1 MKRLFHRKMFAVIAL
16 CIITLIGVSGTY
28 AYYQSEVQIKNP
40 FRTGEPRIHLSE
52 KFNEADNWVPGEE
65 KEKKVWFENLGNM
78 NLLLRFKVEVTLRDP
93 ADQAVKITASKSDKN
108 VYVTADGNEFCT
120 LNWFDENMKSWA
132 DKQDG
137 FYYYNQIFKAEAK
150 TLPVLKSVTFSKGLS
165 NDVHGIRT
173 DYSQYKLQVKIT
185 AETIQVNKEAASA
198 LWQRSYTL
206 TNDEVTWQ

>member
-78 NLLLRFKVEVTLRDP
+78 DLLLRFKVEVTLRDP

-108 VYVTADGNEFCT
+108 VYATADGNEFCT

>member
-78 NLLLRFKVEVTLRDP
+78 DLLLRFKVEVTLRDP
-93 ADQAVKITASKSDKN
+93 ADQAVKITASKWDKN

-173 DYSQYKLQVKIT
+173 DYSQYKLLVKIT

-206 TNDEVTWQ
+206 TNDQVTWQ

>member
-78 NLLLRFKVEVTLRDP
+78 DLLLRFKVEVTLRDP
-93 ADQAVKITASKSDKN
+93 ADQPVKITASKSDKN

-120 LNWFDENMKSWA
+120 LNWFNENMKSWA

-206 TNDEVTWQ
+206 TNDQVTWQ

>member
-78 NLLLRFKVEVTLRDP
+78 DLLLRFKVEVTLRDQ
-93 ADQAVKITASKSDKN
+93 ADQPVKITASKSDKN

-206 TNDEVTWQ
+206 TNDQVTWQ

>member
-78 NLLLRFKVEVTLRDP
+78 DLLLRFKVEVTLRDP
-93 ADQAVKITASKSDKN
+93 ADQPVKITASKSDKN
-108 VYVTADGNEFCT
+108 VYVTTDGNEFCT

-206 TNDEVTWQ
+206 TNDQVTWQ

>member
-1 MKRLFHRKMFAVIAL
+1 MKRLLHRKMFAVIAL

-78 NLLLRFKVEVTLRDP
+78 DLLLRFKAEVTLRDP

-137 FYYYNQIFKAEAK
+137 FYYYNQIFKADAK

-198 LWQRSYTL
+198 LWQRSYIL
-206 TNDEVTWQ
+206 TNDQVTWQ

>member
-1 MKRLFHRKMFAVIAL
+1 MKRLFHKKMFAVIAL
-16 CIITLIGVSGTY
+16 CIITLIGVSGTF

-65 KEKKVWFENLGNM
+65 KEKKVWFENKGTM
-78 NLLLRFKVEVTLRDP
+78 DLLLRFKIEVTLRD
-93 ADQAVKITASKSDKN
+93 AEDKVVKIAVSKEDKN
-108 VYVTADGNEFCT
+108 VYVTANGNEFCT
-120 LNWFDENMKSWA
+120 LNWFDENMKNWSY
-132 DKQDG
+132 KQDG
-137 FYYYNQIFKAEAK
+137 FYYYNQIFKANAK

-173 DYSQYKLQVKIT
+173 DYSQYKLQVKVT
-185 AETIQVNKEAASA
+185 GETIQVNQEAAST

-206 TNDEVTWQ
+206 SNNQITWQ

>member
-1 MKRLFHRKMFAVIAL
+1 MKRLFHRNMFAVIAL

-78 NLLLRFKVEVTLRDP
+78 DLLLRFKVEVTLRDP
-93 ADQAVKITASKSDKN
+93 ADQPVKITASKSDKN

-137 FYYYNQIFKAEAK
+137 FYYYNQIFKGEAK

-206 TNDEVTWQ
+206 TNDQVTWQ

>member
-78 NLLLRFKVEVTLRDP
+78 DLLLRFKVEVTLRDP
-93 ADQAVKITASKSDKN
+93 ADQPVKITASKSDKN

-120 LNWFDENMKSWA
+120 LNWFDENMKSWG

-173 DYSQYKLQVKIT
+173 DYSQYKLQVIIT

-206 TNDEVTWQ
+206 TNDQVTWQ

>member
-78 NLLLRFKVEVTLRDP
+78 DLLLRFKVEVTLRDP
-93 ADQAVKITASKSDKN
+93 ADQPVKITASKSDKN

>member
-1 MKRLFHRKMFAVIAL
+1 MKRLFHRKMFAVVAL

-78 NLLLRFKVEVTLRDP
+78 DLLLRFKVEVTLREP

-120 LNWFDENMKSWA
+120 LNWSDENMKSWA

>member
-1 MKRLFHRKMFAVIAL
+1 MKRLFHRKVFAVIAL

-78 NLLLRFKVEVTLRDP
+78 DLLLRFKAEVTLRDP

-137 FYYYNQIFKAEAK
+137 FYYYNQIFKADAK

-198 LWQRSYTL
+198 LWQRSYIL
-206 TNDEVTWQ
+206 TNDQVTWQ

>member
-65 KEKKVWFENLGNM
+65 KEKRVWFENLGNM
-78 NLLLRFKVEVTLRDP
+78 DLLLRFKAEVTLRDP

-137 FYYYNQIFKAEAK
+137 FYYYNQIFKADAK

-198 LWQRSYTL
+198 LWQRSYIL
-206 TNDEVTWQ
+206 TNDQVTWQ

>member
-78 NLLLRFKVEVTLRDP
+78 DLLLRFKVEVTLRDQ
-93 ADQAVKITASKSDKN
+93 ADQPVKITASKSDKN

-120 LNWFDENMKSWA
+120 LNWFDENMKNWA

>member
-65 KEKKVWFENLGNM
+65 KEKRVWFENLGNM
-78 NLLLRFKVEVTLRDP
+78 DLLLRFKAEVTLRDP
-93 ADQAVKITASKSDKN
+93 ADQAVKIIASKSDKN

-137 FYYYNQIFKAEAK
+137 FYYYNQIFKADAK

-198 LWQRSYTL
+198 LWQRSYIL
-206 TNDEVTWQ
+206 TIDQVTWQ

>member
-78 NLLLRFKVEVTLRDP
+78 DLLLRFKAEVTLRDP

-137 FYYYNQIFKAEAK
+137 FYYYNQIFKADAK

-198 LWQRSYTL
+198 LWQRSYIL
-206 TNDEVTWQ
+206 TNDQVTWQ

>member
-78 NLLLRFKVEVTLRDP
+78 DLLLRFKVEVTLRDP
-93 ADQAVKITASKSDKN
+93 ADQPVKITASKSDKN

-206 TNDEVTWQ
+206 TNDQVTWQ

>member
-1 MKRLFHRKMFAVIAL
+1 MKRLFHKKMFAVIAL

-65 KEKKVWFENLGNM
+65 KEKKVWFENKGTM
-78 NLLLRFKVEVTLRDP
+78 DLLLRFKVEVVLK
-93 ADQAVKITASKSDKN
+93 DQADREVEIAASKSDKN
-108 VYVTADGNEFCT
+108 VYEIADGTEFCT
-120 LNWFDENMKSWA
+120 LNWFDDNMNGWA
-132 DKQDG
+132 YKQDG
-137 FYYYNQIFKAEAK
+137 YYYYNSIFKANAN
-150 TLPVLKSVTFSKGLS
+150 TTPVLKSVTFSKGLS

-185 AETIQVNKEAASA
+185 GETIQVNQEAAGA
-198 LWQRSYTL
+198 LWKQSYTL
-206 TNDEVTWQ
+206 TNDQVTWQ

>member
-52 KFNEADNWVPGEE
+52 KFNEANNWVPGEE

-78 NLLLRFKVEVTLRDP
+78 DLLLRFKAEVTLRDP

-137 FYYYNQIFKAEAK
+137 FYYYNQIFKADAK

-198 LWQRSYTL
+198 LWQRSYIL
-206 TNDEVTWQ
+206 TNDQVTWQ